1 MLHYFLN
8 HRLNVVFVQVITPI
22 PLSIEDGKKDFL
34 IVSYLLFF
42 SKFPLK
48 FDGNKKKLRHI
59 FKMLI
64 K

>member
-48 FDGNKKKLRHI
+48 FDVNKKN
-59 FKMLI
+59 
-64 K
+64 